1 MRLRRSSPVLA
12 GILLAT
18 HSLWAAVAGGQS
30 GLTTEGAPF
39 LLIPVGARALGM
51 GQAVVADQPGSEAV
65 WWNPSGLARSEK
77 REIAV
82 HHYGS
87 VVGNGDAITILF
99 PSSLLGVL
107 AGSIY
112 VLNFGEQEIPDP
124 NGTVVGSFTPLNLVY
139 AATYATPIG
148 SRINAGITV
157 KLVQLRINCA
167 GICGSLPAVSS
178 TTAIDLGAQ
187 YDARWLLPVTLG
199 VAVRN
204 VGPKLQVND
213 RDQADPLPTRIQ
225 FGALYRVTSLER
237 YSKDVTVRVS
247 GDLIDELQLGSPTMR
262 IGADAA
268 YRQRAHI
275 RAGYVFREI
284 ENSEQYGASLGL
296 GLSAGNLQV
305 DLARMF
311 EGFAGAS
318 QPPTYLSLR
327 YLF

>member
-1 MRLRRSSPVLA
+1 MRPRLSNGFLA
-12 GILLAT
+12 ALLLFA
-18 HSLWAAVAGGQS
+18 HSFSGRAVAGQA

-51 GQAVVADQPGSEAV
+51 GQAVVADQPGSEAI
-65 WWNPSGLARSEK
+65 WWNPAGLARSE
-77 REIAV
+77 RPEIAV

-87 VVGNGDAITILF
+87 VVGNGDAITVLV

-107 AGSIY
+107 AASVY
-112 VLNFGEQEIPDP
+112 VLNFGEQDIPDSDGNP
-124 NGTVVGSFTPLNLVY
+124 VGSFTPLNLVY

-148 SRINAGITV
+148 SRINAGLTV
-157 KLVQLRINCA
+157 KLVQLRINCSGA
-167 GICGSLPAVSS
+167 CGTLPTVSS
-178 TTAIDLGAQ
+178 TTAVDLGAQ
-187 YDARWLLPVTLG
+187 YDLGWLVPVSLG

-204 VGPKLQVND
+204 VGPRLQVND

-225 FGALYRVTSLER
+225 AGAVYRVTRLER
-237 YSKDVTVRVS
+237 YSKDVTVRVT
-247 GDLIDELQLGSPTMR
+247 GDVIDKLQLSSPTIR
-262 IGADAA
+262 VGADAA
-268 YRQRAHI
+268 YRKRAHL
-275 RAGYVFREI
+275 RAGYVFREF

-296 GLSAGNLQV
+296 GLTAGNLYV
-305 DLARMF
+305 DIARMF

>member
-1 MRLRRSSPVLA
+1 MRRRRSSPVVAAIVLA
-12 GILLAT
+12 VR
-18 HSLWAAVAGGQS
+18 SLWAAVAAGQS

-87 VVGNGDAITILF
+87 VVGNGDAITIVL

-107 AGSIY
+107 AASVY

-124 NGTVVGSFTPLNLVY
+124 NGVVVGAFTPLNLVY
-139 AATYATPIG
+139 AATYATSVG
-148 SRINAGITV
+148 SRLNAGISV
-157 KLVQLRINCA
+157 KLVQLRINCSGA
-167 GICGSLPAVSS
+167 CGTLPAVSS
-178 TTAIDLGAQ
+178 TTAIDMGAQ

-225 FGALYRVTSLER
+225 FGALYRVTSLEK
-237 YSKDVTVRVS
+237 YSRDVSVRVS
-247 GDLIDELQLGSPTMR
+247 GDVIDELQLGSPTIR
-262 IGADAA
+262 LGADAA
-268 YRQRAHI
+268 YRQRAHL

-305 DLARMF
+305 DIARMF